1 MHHESTNTMSR
12 QTSVA
17 LNLGP
22 TGDRQGNHY
31 FYDIATNRVVVRV
44 IDKHILVPMP
54 EDIPAKLHKFEIM
67 PEGII
72 TDEENRETNYDEE
85 IIFMM
90 DQEFVPAPINPID
103 LMLGNDV
110 EPISS
115 SELNYLDVSG
125 KVSEHHTNDADK
137 SDTHVTQQPATIQ
150 LEHVPGELSEVTMSM
165 DDNGAGSIG
174 SNFGDNILSG
184 ADDWA
189 TMPSVGD
196 DRTEQDK

>member
-12 QTSVA
+12 QTSAA

-44 IDKHILVPMP
+44 IDKHTLVPMP
-54 EDIPAKLHKFEIM
+54 EDIPNKLHKIGIRELR

-72 TDEENRETNYDEE
+72 TDEKNRETNYDEE
-85 IIFMM
+85 VMFMM
-90 DQEFVPAPINPID
+90 DQEFVPVPINPID

-115 SELNYLDVSG
+115 SKSNYLDVSG
-125 KVSEHHTNDADK
+125 KVSEHHMMLTK
-137 SDTHVTQQPATIQ
+137 GTHT
-150 LEHVPGELSEVTMSM
+150 
-165 DDNGAGSIG
+165 
-174 SNFGDNILSG
+174 
-184 ADDWA
+184 
-189 TMPSVGD
+189 
-196 DRTEQDK
+196 